1 MRSLK
6 MMRMRM
12 RMMMMMRRRRR
23 RRRRRTRRRSHCYRP
38 HGDDEPVGES
48 SDAGTKNSFGMII
61 SISHTMQFFMGNPDL
76 QSELH

>member
-1 MRSLK
+1 MRSL
-6 MMRMRM
+6 RM

-23 RRRRRTRRRSHCYRP
+23 RTRTRRRRRSHCCRP
-38 HGDDEPVGES
+38 HGDDEPVCES